1 MWPLFGS
8 VRCRPGPTAV
18 VHRPSAGSA
27 ELVHDG
33 SQSPSIPVRPPVI
46 PLFSEPDD
54 RARLERLAREY
65 AERGNGPDGRAS
77 SYAPTERL
85 VVDYL
90 RHLCT
95 HGDADQGPGP
105 HRQVCEAI
113 AARYPWL
120 AAECRRQVVAR
131 AAEDARVRFRQRFEV
146 RERGDR
152 SQEHRELVARSREA
166 IGRLRV
172 GQRVGFRYR
181 GCWYTGVVVGL
192 GRTRA
197 RVAHR
202 AFTGTERDRV
212 RVLHAAKLVPFEE
225 RALDGGPR

>member
-1 MWPLFGS
+1 M
-8 VRCRPGPTAV
+8 TAV
-18 VHRPSAGSA
+18 VHRPSAGFA

-33 SQSPSIPVRPPVI
+33 LQSPSTLVRHAVI

-54 RARLERLAREY
+54 RPRLERLARDY
-65 AERGNGPDGRAS
+65 AGHQKGQSSRAF
-77 SYAPTERL
+77 AHTPPERL
-85 VVDYL
+85 IVDYL

-95 HGDADQGPGP
+95 NGGTEQGPDS

-120 AAECRRQVVAR
+120 AAECRRQMVER
-131 AAEDARVRFRQRFEV
+131 SAEDTRARLRQRSQV
-146 RERGDR
+146 RAQSARR
-152 SQEHRELVARSREA
+152 QEHRELVARSREA

-172 GQRVGFRYR
+172 GQRVGFHYR
-181 GCWYTGVVVGL
+181 GCWYTGVIIGL

-202 AFTGTERDRV
+202 VFTGPERDRV
-212 RVLHAAKLVPFEE
+212 RVLHAAKLAPFEE
-225 RALDGGPR
+225 PAFGGGAR

>member
-1 MWPLFGS
+1 M
-8 VRCRPGPTAV
+8 
-18 VHRPSAGSA
+18 
-27 ELVHDG
+27 
-33 SQSPSIPVRPPVI
+33 IPP
-46 PLFSEPDD
+46 FSEPDD

-65 AERGNGPDGRAS
+65 AERTDGPDGRS
-77 SYAPTERL
+77 SSHAPTERL

-95 HGDADQGPGP
+95 NGDTDQGPDP

-131 AAEDARVRFRQRFEV
+131 AAEDARVRFRHRFQV

-152 SQEHRELVARSREA
+152 RQEHRELVARSREV

-202 AFTGTERDRV
+202 VFTGPERDRV
-212 RVLHAAKLVPFEE
+212 RVLHAAKLAPFEE
-225 RALDGGPR
+225 RAFDGRPR

>member
-1 MWPLFGS
+1 M
-8 VRCRPGPTAV
+8 T
-18 VHRPSAGSA
+18 
-27 ELVHDG
+27 
-33 SQSPSIPVRPPVI
+33 PPF
-46 PLFSEPDD
+46 PEPDD

-65 AERGNGPDGRAS
+65 AERTDGPS
-77 SYAPTERL
+77 SSRAPTERL

-95 HGDADQGPGP
+95 NGDTGQGPDP
-105 HRQVCEAI
+105 HRRVCEAI

-131 AAEDARVRFRQRFEV
+131 AAEDARARFRQRFEL

-152 SQEHRELVARSREA
+152 RQEHRELVARSREA
-166 IGRLRV
+166 IARLRI

-192 GRTRA
+192 WRTRA

-202 AFTGTERDRV
+202 VFTGPVSDRV
-212 RVLHAAKLVPFEE
+212 RVLHAAKLVPFDE
-225 RALDGGPR
+225 RAFDGGPR

>member
-1 MWPLFGS
+1 M
-8 VRCRPGPTAV
+8 
-18 VHRPSAGSA
+18 
-27 ELVHDG
+27 
-33 SQSPSIPVRPPVI
+33 I

-65 AERGNGPDGRAS
+65 AERGGGPHGRAS
-77 SYAPTERL
+77 SHAPTERL

-95 HGDADQGPGP
+95 NGDTDQGPGP

-131 AAEDARVRFRQRFEV
+131 AAEDARARFRQRFEV
-146 RERGDR
+146 REQGDR
-152 SQEHRELVARSREA
+152 RQERRELVARSREA
-166 IGRLRV
+166 IIRLRV

-181 GCWYTGVVVGL
+181 GCWYAGVVVGL
-192 GRTRA
+192 GRSRA

-202 AFTGTERDRV
+202 VFTGPERDRV
-212 RVLHAAKLVPFEE
+212 RVLHAAKLVPFDE
-225 RALDGGPR
+225 RALGAGPR

>member
-1 MWPLFGS
+1 M
-8 VRCRPGPTAV
+8 
-18 VHRPSAGSA
+18 
-27 ELVHDG
+27 
-33 SQSPSIPVRPPVI
+33 I

-54 RARLERLAREY
+54 RARLERLARVY
-65 AERGNGPDGRAS
+65 AERTDGPHSRAS
-77 SYAPTERL
+77 SRAPTERL

-90 RHLCT
+90 HHLCT
-95 HGDADQGPGP
+95 AGGTEQGADA

-131 AAEDARVRFRQRFEV
+131 AAEDARDRFRQRSEV

-152 SQEHRELVARSREA
+152 RQEHRELVARSREA
-166 IGRLRV
+166 IARLRV

-181 GCWYTGVVVGL
+181 GCWHAGVVVGL

-202 AFTGTERDRV
+202 VFIGPERDRV
-212 RVLHAAKLVPFEE
+212 RVLHAAKLVPFDE
-225 RALDGGPR
+225 RAFGAGPR